1 MQTGFVRKQFTGKNL
16 GGLPN
21 SPPSP
26 IYLLASVGNRIGL
39 GSDHRTIKIA
49 GNEESIYVDCLFG
62 KGVAKYKYAVHR
74 KRSSTGFPKNKF
86 TPAFIRQLKYIMGG
100 CAGKFKGSDDL
111 PPEPLPSDA
120 PVNPDQAEGETVA
133 HEEKEVCEN
142 KTEAPLVD
150 VSEIKQEGED
160 PAAPEAAA
168 VEPGKKDEAPVTKS
182 EDKVD
187 ATSVITEEPDKET
200 EKESDVAPAK
210 EANKDA
216 PLVTV

>member
-1 MQTGFVRKQFTGKNL
+1 MQTGFVRKQFTGKKL

-49 GNEESIYVDCLFG
+49 GNEEIASLGKEVDKFLFL
-62 KGVAKYKYAVHR
+62 
-74 KRSSTGFPKNKF
+74 FPNRQIA

-111 PPEPLPSDA
+111 PPEDA
-120 PVNPDQAEGETVA
+120 PVNPDQDEGETVA
-133 HEEKEVCEN
+133 QEKEVGEN

-168 VEPGKKDEAPVTKS
+168 VEPGKKEEAPVAKS

-200 EKESDVAPAK
+200 EKKESDDAPAK

>member
-1 MQTGFVRKQFTGKNL
+1 MQTGFVRKQFTGKKL

-49 GNEESIYVDCLFG
+49 GNEEIASLGKEVDKFLFL
-62 KGVAKYKYAVHR
+62 
-74 KRSSTGFPKNKF
+74 FPNRQIA

-111 PPEPLPSDA
+111 PPEDA
-120 PVNPDQAEGETVA
+120 PVNPDQDEGETVA
-133 HEEKEVCEN
+133 QEKEGR
-142 KTEAPLVD
+142 KRRP
-150 VSEIKQEGED
+150 
-160 PAAPEAAA
+160 
-168 VEPGKKDEAPVTKS
+168 PVAKS

-200 EKESDVAPAK
+200 EKKESDDAPAK